1 MFDTNIRNSLPGYTG
16 HIPGKIEEE
25 LPQDN
30 HGPRKQIPGIHQQY
44 LLWLWLMS
52 FNIGY
57 GGYISGVKSENV
69 FGLTYGKTSYM
80 SSAKDFP
87 RGIELT
93 PDVHYTSVFKGEFVN
108 HADYKHETTA

>member
-44 LLWLWLMS
+44 LL
-52 FNIGY
+52 
-57 GGYISGVKSENV
+57 
-69 FGLTYGKTSYM
+69 
-80 SSAKDFP
+80 
-87 RGIELT
+87 
-93 PDVHYTSVFKGEFVN
+93 
-108 HADYKHETTA
+108 

>member
-1 MFDTNIRNSLPGYTG
+1 
-16 HIPGKIEEE
+16 
-25 LPQDN
+25 
-30 HGPRKQIPGIHQQY
+30 
-44 LLWLWLMS
+44 MS
-52 FNIGY
+52 INIGY